1 MNRCGCLR
9 ITVLLLAGAMPS
21 CVALEH
27 PPIDPSQA
35 KTDERLFGVW
45 KALPDEMDGG
55 YCYLFVGRPQAK
67 APSGMMEAITISN
80 DRRETIKRDATA
92 FFQVPLGQANYAVMV
107 EEDMEEGQQRKKPR
121 RSPQYSLLK
130 YAVEG
135 DRLTVW
141 AMDGNAVE
149 DAVKRG
155 KLKGTVTKGGIIE
168 WKSVV
173 ITETGDNLL
182 RFLKEHQDSLFVRKP
197 MFVFTKCK

>member
-1 MNRCGCLR
+1 MNRYGGLR
-9 ITVLLLAGAMPS
+9 ITILLLAGAMPS

-27 PPIDPSQA
+27 PPIDPKQA
-35 KTDERLFGVW
+35 KPDERLFGAW
-45 KALPDEMDGG
+45 KAVPDETDGR
-55 YCYLFVGRPQAK
+55 YWNVFVGRPQGTVL
-67 APSGMMEAITISN
+67 SGMMEAVSISN
-80 DRRETIKRDATA
+80 DRRETIKRDAMA
-92 FFQVPLGQANYAVMV
+92 FFQVPLGRANYAVMV
-107 EEDMEEGQQRKKPR
+107 EEDLGEGQQTKKPR

-130 YAVEG
+130 YAVDG

-141 AMDGNAVE
+141 TTDDNALE
-149 DAVKRG
+149 DAVNRG

-197 MFVFTKCK
+197 MAVFTKCK